1 MDGTVNGEMVMLR
14 IGEFS
19 RLGQV
24 SVRML
29 RHYDALGLLEP
40 AGTDGDTGYRSYTI
54 DQLSRLNRILALQDL
69 GLSLAQIG
77 RLLAGDLPH
86 AELRGM
92 LTMRRAEMEQQLAA
106 DRARLVRVEA
116 RLRQIET
123 EDEPSPYE
131 IVVKAVAAERIAST
145 RAVVPTLADMPD
157 FRCAMYDQLYEI
169 LARNHIPPSVPEYA
183 FYHDVEYLDRDI
195 DTETAVAIRHD
206 ADVRITDAA
215 DRLIVRDLPAVPAMA
230 SVIHQGSAYDI
241 PRAITALYAW
251 IWSSGQATTGP
262 FREIHLY
269 GRENDYFR
277 RDPDNVGQIVVE
289 IQLPLD
295 NRPTT
300 SRRTVFPPTP

>member
-1 MDGTVNGEMVMLR
+1 MLR

-77 RLLAGDLPH
+77 LLLAGDLPH

-157 FRCAMYDQLYEI
+157 VRCALYDQLYEL

-195 DTETAVAIRHD
+195 DTEAAVAIHHE
-206 ADVRITDAA
+206 AGMTIMSGSE
-215 DRLIVRDLPAVPAMA
+215 RLTLRELPAVAAMA
-230 SVIHQGSAYDI
+230 GVIHQGSAYDI
-241 PRAITALYAW
+241 PRAVTALYAW
-251 IWSSGQATTGP
+251 IWSSGQTPTGP

-269 GRENDYFR
+269 GRENDHFR
-277 RDPDNVGQIVVE
+277 RDLDNVGQVVVE
-289 IQLPLD
+289 IQLPLED
-295 NRPTT
+295 RPTT
-300 SRRTVFPPTP
+300 SRRTIFPPAP